1 MSTPHLITTPHFH
14 RAGPP
19 PPQPYA
25 HGDTFIEHL
34 LAAHRGLDDA
44 ASQRLNARLVLL
56 LANHIGD
63 LAVLDEALVA
73 ARAGLDAT
81 PEETAP

>member
-1 MSTPHLITTPHFH
+1 MSTPHLITAPHFH
-14 RAGPP
+14 RASP
-19 PPQPYA
+19 
-25 HGDTFIEHL
+25 
-34 LAAHRGLDDA
+34 
-44 ASQRLNARLVLL
+44 RLNARLVMLPATHL
-56 LANHIGD
+56 GD